1 MREAVWRALSYV
13 AFLGLFAYFYGRA
26 DVARHGRRGFTI
38 FVWEV
43 VGFVLFDVVRVKFG
57 WPAVAFAPIIGA
69 VAVFKIILM
78 VRAFRAAPPAH
89 GRASL
94 NNHLGGK

>member
-1 MREAVWRALSYV
+1 L
-13 AFLGLFAYFYGRA
+13 
-26 DVARHGRRGFTI
+26 
-38 FVWEV
+38 
-43 VGFVLFDVVRVKFG
+43 VLVDVVRLKFG